1 MDFSVVI
8 VSFKSFHLIEEHIKA
23 IENKNQIIV
32 IENSLDKDLKEKLEK
47 SYSNVEVVIPK
58 TNLGYGGALNLG
70 IEKSKNS
77 IVICMVADANI
88 SKECF
93 SHISDIIKKFKEF
106 SILSP
111 TYFDESIYR
120 NYTINKN
127 NINKMVDKKI
137 HNFVLKEVDE
147 IDGAVLI
154 INKDKFA
161 TSEFMDE
168 KIFLY
173 FENADLCLRLRKNN
187 QKLYVIENLKF
198 SHLGRQ
204 SSHSNFQKEV
214 LICRN
219 WHYCW
224 SKFYFYRKH
233 YNYLRA
239 FRKTLPNLI
248 RSIRYCIYFKLK
260 RDEYNFQ
267 LHKSE
272 LSGLLNAYILKRSF
286 FRPKIN

>member
-1 MDFSVVI
+1 MNFTVVI

-23 IENKNQIIV
+23 IENKNQILV
-32 IENSLDKDLKEKLEK
+32 IENSLDKALKEKLERL
-47 SYSNVEVVIPK
+47 YSNVEVIIPEK
-58 TNLGYGGALNLG
+58 NLGYGRALNLG
-70 IEKSKNS
+70 IKKSKNS
-77 IVICMVADANI
+77 IVFCMVADANI

-93 SHISDIIKKFKEF
+93 SHISNIISKFNEF

-111 TYFDESIYR
+111 TYLDESIYK
-120 NYTINKN
+120 NYTIHKKN
-127 NINKMVDKKI
+127 ISKMKKKKI
-137 HNFVLKEVDE
+137 SNFTLKEVDE

-154 INKDKFA
+154 INKKKF
-161 TSEFMDE
+161 TSSDFMDE

-173 FENADLCLRLRKNN
+173 FENTDLCLRLRKNN

-198 SHLGRQ
+198 NHLGRQ
-204 SSHSNFQKEV
+204 SSHSNFQREV

-233 YNYLRA
+233 YNYFFA
-239 FRKTLPNLI
+239 FRKTLPNFI
-248 RSIRYCIYFKLK
+248 RSIKYCIYYKIK
-260 RDEYNFQ
+260 QDGYHFQ

-272 LSGLLNAYILKRSF
+272 LSGLLNAYILKGSF
-286 FRPKIN
+286 FRPNIN